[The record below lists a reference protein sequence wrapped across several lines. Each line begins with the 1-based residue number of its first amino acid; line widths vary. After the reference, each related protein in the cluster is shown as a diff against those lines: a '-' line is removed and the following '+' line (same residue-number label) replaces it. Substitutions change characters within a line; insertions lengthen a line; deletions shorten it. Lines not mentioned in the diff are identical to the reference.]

1 MTLTSGGTGN
11 TRRGPLSDLRI
22 IEFAG
27 MGPGTFAGMILA
39 DLGAEVIRLEKPG
52 NTSIVDT
59 PIEFDLLNRG
69 KKSVSI
75 NLKEAGGREVALEL
89 VSKADLVIEGY
100 RPGVMERLGLG
111 PAECFSKNK
120 KLIYGRMTGWGQD
133 GPLSQRA
140 GHDIAYIA
148 ITGALHGIGPADG
161 PPEIPLN
168 LVGDFGGGGTFL
180 AIGLLAALREA
191 DKTGHGQVVESA
203 IIDGVA
209 VLMTVIHGM
218 FAAGQWQ
225 DKRGVNI
232 IDGGAPY
239 YAIYETKDGRHMAVG
254 SIEPVFY
261 TALMTVLGLDA
272 DLARQN
278 FQPDW
283 PKLKD
288 EIANAFAA
296 QTMSYWIEKFEGTDA
311 CVAPVLSMTEAPAH
325 PQIAHRETFTE
336 IDGVTQ
342 AMPAPRFSNHAGLI
356 SQGLPPRV
364 GQHTQ
369 EILANWG
376 ISDIAGLIEAGIVQL
391 EN

>member
-111 PAECFSKNK
+111 PTECFSKNK

-261 TALMTVLGLDA
+261 SALMTGLGLDA

-311 CVAPVLSMTEAPAH
+311 CVAPVLSMIEAPAH

>member
-1 MTLTSGGTGN
+1 
-11 TRRGPLSDLRI
+11 
-22 IEFAG
+22 

-69 KKSVSI
+69 KKSLSI

-191 DKTGHGQVVESA
+191 DKTGLGQVVESA

-239 YAIYETKDGRHMAVG
+239 YAIYETKDGRHMVVG

-261 TALMTVLGLDA
+261 TALMTGLGLDP

-278 FQPDW
+278 YQPDW
-283 PKLKD
+283 PKLKA
-288 EIANAFAA
+288 EIASTFAA
-296 QTMSYWIEKFEGTDA
+296 QTMSYWVEKFAGTDA

-336 IDGVTQ
+336 IEGVTQ
-342 AMPAPRFSNHAGLI
+342 AMPAPRFSNHAQLI

-376 ISDIAGLIEAGIVQL
+376 IADIDGLIKAGIVQL